1 MAGITDRPFRRL
13 CRVFGASLAA
23 TEMTLSK
30 PELWF
35 GGKTCRRLDLEG
47 EPAPRAVQIAGAD
60 PARMADAARHAVD
73 LGAQI
78 IDINMGC
85 PARKVCRVAAGSALL
100 GDERLAGR
108 ILTRVVEAVSVPVT
122 LKMRTGLVPE
132 QKNADRIARIAET
145 AGIQAITIHGRTRA
159 CGFQG
164 RAEHQTTRKVKES
177 VSIPVIANGDIDSP
191 ENAAAIL
198 AETGADGLMIGRA
211 ACGKPWLFREI
222 EHYLAHGKYPDPL
235 SDLEKMHYMLQH
247 LGDIHAFYGEYSG
260 VRIARKHIVWYLGRP
275 HARAVLLARIQQ
287 EERADIQLDLF
298 ADLFQS
304 ICSGRM
310 AA

>member
-23 TEMTLSK
+23 TEMTLAK
-30 PELWF
+30 PELWIS
-35 GGKTCRRLDLEG
+35 GKTRRRLELKDEL
-47 EPAPRAVQIAGAD
+47 APRTVQIAGAD
-60 PARMADAARHAVD
+60 PTRMADAARHAVD

-108 ILTRVVEAVSVPVT
+108 ILTRVVEAVSIPVT

-132 QKNADRIARIAET
+132 RKNADRIAGIAEA

-191 ENAAAIL
+191 ETAAAVL

-222 EHYLAHGKYPDPL
+222 AHYLTHGTYPVPL
-235 SDLEKMHYMLQH
+235 SNREKLHYMLDH
-247 LGDIHAFYGEYSG
+247 LCDIHAFYGEYSG
-260 VRIARKHIVWYLGRP
+260 VRVARKHIGWYLGRP
-275 HARAVLLARIQQ
+275 HAQAVLLARIHQA
-287 EERADIQLDLF
+287 ERADIQLNLF
-298 ADLFQS
+298 TDLFQS
-304 ICSGRM
+304 IYSGRM